1 MPKSNAKTKKTA
13 LRPAK
18 KESAKPK
25 KALAKATGIKSK
37 KEKAKT
43 PKSPGAKALKAP
55 TTPALRG
62 RSSFK
67 REATKK
73 LLNAKAKILQEVSQ
87 KIRHESDNLK
97 FEIGDIYDL
106 ASNER
111 ERELTLMLGDRDRE
125 KLSEIDEALE
135 RLKDNS
141 YGICEEC
148 GEPVAEDR
156 LRALPFTRVCVECQ
170 SKNER
175 ELRIKG
181 RLYEEDTGLGIMER
195 AEDERAEEEEEF

>member
-43 PKSPGAKALKAP
+43 PKSPIAKALKAP

>member
-195 AEDERAEEEEEF
+195 AEEEEEF